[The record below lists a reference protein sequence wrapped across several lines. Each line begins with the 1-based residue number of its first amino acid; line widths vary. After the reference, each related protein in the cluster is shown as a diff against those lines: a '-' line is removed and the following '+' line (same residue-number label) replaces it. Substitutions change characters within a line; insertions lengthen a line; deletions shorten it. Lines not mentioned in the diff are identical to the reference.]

1 VIEAEMIAAS
11 GYIAYQNVYRPTPE
25 QKRALLL
32 ARLADKETRMDR
44 RMARRREQITKR
56 NWMMVGTCV
65 FWLTAPV
72 VAIAFVSAVWRFCAW
87 VVAT

>member
-1 VIEAEMIAAS
+1 MAAAYSAIAMRDYYKS
-11 GYIAYQNVYRPTPE
+11 MTEE
-25 QKRALLL
+25 QKRSQLL

-65 FWLTAPV
+65 FWLTVPV